1 MAEDKAKPTLGPW
14 ELNLVSIGDEIS
26 HSIAETVYP
35 YKNGADLEDMG
46 VNPESFKFS
55 CVLLNDDYDN
65 NYYQLRQWF
74 LSIFPEPIE
83 LFHPEHGTLF
93 GYPKNVSFSNDRRRR
108 YAEFT
113 FDFEI
118 SNIQPDTQSYTD
130 PYDANF
136 EETQALN
143 LEVQESVA
151 VSMQQTG
158 VPDIPGSSDWSL
170 IDVWGS
176 LGDAARSFGE
186 ATNKAMGQLLG
197 TIEAIKAPVDAIN
210 TTIDYMDSLSGTLT
224 KAIQECCDS
233 FVTLARKAGSN
244 KGKSRASTA
253 TLVTNASSMLAS
265 LYGAPASVRA
275 AFATLAAATV
285 ATETAKQISD
295 DEKKM
300 GESIAAERVAIDD
313 AEGRELAS
321 ESEPYLL
328 SPDEL
333 EDTLALARE
342 FIQQVLPQAVSP
354 YRLKK
359 MAATL
364 SDAVLRIKLEY
375 MTTKTINVT
384 HETPLH
390 KIALDNKL
398 NYKAAERLC
407 ALNNAKNPTFMKG
420 EVLVYAE

>member
-1 MAEDKAKPTLGPW
+1 MVPIDFQSASLAGTSQAWRG
-14 ELNLVSIGDEIS
+14 
-26 HSIAETVYP
+26 Y
-35 YKNGADLEDMG
+35 
-46 VNPESFKFS
+46 
-55 CVLLNDDYDN
+55 
-65 NYYQLRQWF
+65 R
-74 LSIFPEPIE
+74 LSQ
-83 LFHPEHGTLF
+83 
-93 GYPKNVSFSNDRRRR
+93 NVSFSNDRRKR
-108 YAEFT
+108 YAAFT
-113 FDFEI
+113 FDFVVAHVQDDI
-118 SNIQPDTQSYTD
+118 QSYTD

-197 TIEAIKAPVDAIN
+197 TIESIKAPVDAIN

-295 DEKKM
+295 DEKM

-321 ESEPYLL
+321 K
-328 SPDEL
+328 
-333 EDTLALARE
+333 AN
-342 FIQQVLPQAVSP
+342 
-354 YRLKK
+354 
-359 MAATL
+359 
-364 SDAVLRIKLEY
+364 RICF
-375 MTTKTINVT
+375 
-384 HETPLH
+384 P
-390 KIALDNKL
+390 
-398 NYKAAERLC
+398 R
-407 ALNNAKNPTFMKG
+407 
-420 EVLVYAE
+420 

>member
-1 MAEDKAKPTLGPW
+1 MAEDKIPMLGPW
-14 ELNLVSIGDEIS
+14 RLKLVSIGSEIS
-26 HSIAETVYP
+26 HDIAETKYP

-46 VNPESFKFS
+46 VNPETLKFS
-55 CVLLNDDYDN
+55 CVLVNEEYDK
-65 NYYQLRQWF
+65 NYDSLRKWF
-74 LSIFPEPIE
+74 LSYFKEPVE
-83 LFHPEHGTLF
+83 LVHPKHGTVK

-108 YAEFT
+108 YVEFI
-113 FDFEI
+113 FDFEVA
-118 SNIQPDTQSYTD
+118 NIQPDIQSYAD
-130 PYDANF
+130 SYQHNF
-136 EETQALN
+136 KEAQALN

-151 VSMQQTG
+151 ESMQQSG
-158 VPDIPGSSDWSL
+158 VPDIEGSSDWSL
-170 IDVWGS
+170 IDVWAS
-176 LGDAARSFGE
+176 LGDEARAYGE

-375 MTTKTINVT
+375 MTTKTINVP

>member
-1 MAEDKAKPTLGPW
+1 MAEEKIPMLGPW
-14 ELNLVSIGDEIS
+14 KLRLESIGDEIS
-26 HSIAETVYP
+26 HAIAETKYP

-46 VNPESFKFS
+46 VDPETLKFS
-55 CVLLNDDYDN
+55 GVLINDEYDR
-65 NYYQLRQWF
+65 NYTELRNWF
-74 LSIFPEPIE
+74 LSIFKAPV
-83 LFHPEHGTLF
+83 LLVHPKHGAVT
-93 GYPKNVSFSNDRRRR
+93 GYPKNVSFSNDRRKR
-108 YAEFT
+108 YAAFT
-113 FDFEI
+113 FDFVVAHVQDDI
-118 SNIQPDTQSYTD
+118 QSYTD

-136 EETQALN
+136 EETLALN

-197 TIEAIKAPVDAIN
+197 TIESIKAPVDAIN

-253 TLVTNASSMLAS
+253 TLVTNASTMLAS

-328 SPDEL
+328 SPDDL
-333 EDTLALARE
+333 EDTLSLARE

-375 MTTKTINVT
+375 MTTKTVNVT

>member
-1 MAEDKAKPTLGPW
+1 MAEEKIPMLGPW
-14 ELNLVSIGDEIS
+14 KLRLESIGDEIS
-26 HSIAETVYP
+26 HAIAETKYP
-35 YKNGADLEDMG
+35 YKNGADLEDLG
-46 VNPESFKFS
+46 VDPETLKFS
-55 CVLLNDDYDN
+55 GVLINDEYDR
-65 NYYQLRQWF
+65 NYTELRNWF
-74 LSIFPEPIE
+74 LSIFKAPV
-83 LFHPEHGTLF
+83 LLVHPKHGAVT
-93 GYPKNVSFSNDRRRR
+93 GYPKNVSFSNDRRKR
-108 YAEFT
+108 YAAFT
-113 FDFEI
+113 FDFVVAHV
-118 SNIQPDTQSYTD
+118 QPDTQSYTD

-197 TIEAIKAPVDAIN
+197 TIESIKAPVDAIN

-253 TLVTNASSMLAS
+253 TLVTNASTMLAS

-333 EDTLALARE
+333 EDTLALARD
-342 FIQQVLPQAVSP
+342 FIQQVLPQAVNP

-359 MAATL
+359 MAAML

>member
-1 MAEDKAKPTLGPW
+1 MAEEKIPMLGPW
-14 ELNLVSIGDEIS
+14 KLRLESIGDEIS
-26 HSIAETVYP
+26 HAIAETKYP

-46 VNPESFKFS
+46 VDPETLKFS
-55 CVLLNDDYDN
+55 GVLINDEYDR
-65 NYYQLRQWF
+65 NYTELRNWF
-74 LSIFPEPIE
+74 LSIFKAPV
-83 LFHPEHGTLF
+83 LLVHPKHGAVT
-93 GYPKNVSFSNDRRRR
+93 GYPKNVSFSNDRRKR
-108 YAEFT
+108 YAAFT
-113 FDFEI
+113 FDFVVAHVQDDI
-118 SNIQPDTQSYTD
+118 QSYTD

-136 EETQALN
+136 EEAQALN
-143 LEVQESVA
+143 IEVQESVA
-151 VSMQQTG
+151 ISMQQTG
-158 VPDIPGSSDWSL
+158 VPDIKGSSDWSL
-170 IDVWGS
+170 IDVWAS

-197 TIEAIKAPVDAIN
+197 TIESIKAPVDAIN

-233 FVTLARKAGSN
+233 FVTLARKTGSN
-244 KGKSRASTA
+244 KGKSRAATA
-253 TLVTNASSMLAS
+253 TLVTNALSMLAS
-265 LYGAPASVRA
+265 LYEAPAGVRA
-275 AFATLAAATV
+275 AFATLAAATI

>member
-1 MAEDKAKPTLGPW
+1 MAEEKIPMLGPW
-14 ELNLVSIGDEIS
+14 KLRLESIGDEIS
-26 HSIAETVYP
+26 HAIAETKYP

-46 VNPESFKFS
+46 VDPEALKFS
-55 CVLLNDDYDN
+55 GVLINDEYDR
-65 NYYQLRQWF
+65 NYTELRNWF
-74 LSIFPEPIE
+74 LSIFKAPV
-83 LFHPEHGTLF
+83 LLVHPKHGAVT
-93 GYPKNVSFSNDRRRR
+93 GYPKNVSFSNDRRKR
-108 YAEFT
+108 YAAFT
-113 FDFEI
+113 FDFVVAHVQDDI
-118 SNIQPDTQSYTD
+118 QSYTD

-197 TIEAIKAPVDAIN
+197 AIETVKAPVDAIN

-253 TLVTNASSMLAS
+253 TLVTNASSMLAA

-328 SPDEL
+328 SPDDL

-390 KIALDNKL
+390 KIALDNGL

-407 ALNNAKNPTFMKG
+407 ALNNVKNPTFMKG

>member
-1 MAEDKAKPTLGPW
+1 MAEEKIPMLGPW
-14 ELNLVSIGDEIS
+14 KLRLESIGDEIS
-26 HSIAETVYP
+26 HAIAETKYP

-46 VNPESFKFS
+46 VDPETLKFS
-55 CVLLNDDYDN
+55 GVLINDEYDR
-65 NYYQLRQWF
+65 NYTELRNWF
-74 LSIFPEPIE
+74 LSIFKAPV
-83 LFHPEHGTLF
+83 LLVHPKHGAVT
-93 GYPKNVSFSNDRRRR
+93 GYPQNVSFSNDRRKR
-108 YAEFT
+108 YAAFT
-113 FDFEI
+113 FDFVVAHVQDDI
-118 SNIQPDTQSYTD
+118 QSYTD

-151 VSMQQTG
+151 VSMQQAG

-197 TIEAIKAPVDAIN
+197 TIESIKAPIDAIN

-253 TLVTNASSMLAS
+253 TLVTNASTMLAS

-328 SPDEL
+328 SPDDL
-333 EDTLALARE
+333 EDMLSLARE

-375 MTTKTINVT
+375 MTTKTVNVT